1 MEKMEIKIKKIET
14 ESNIDQ
20 KQGREIEKKDK
31 EDGKEKEEKSFNF
44 SFMNKPE
51 TFIVINQ

>member
-1 MEKMEIKIKKIET
+1 MKKIKIKKIET

-31 EDGKEKEEKSFNF
+31 EDGKQEEENSFNF

-51 TFIVINQ
+51 TFIVISQ

>member
-1 MEKMEIKIKKIET
+1 MKKIKIKKIET
-14 ESNIDQ
+14 DSNIDK

-51 TFIVINQ
+51 TFSEISQ